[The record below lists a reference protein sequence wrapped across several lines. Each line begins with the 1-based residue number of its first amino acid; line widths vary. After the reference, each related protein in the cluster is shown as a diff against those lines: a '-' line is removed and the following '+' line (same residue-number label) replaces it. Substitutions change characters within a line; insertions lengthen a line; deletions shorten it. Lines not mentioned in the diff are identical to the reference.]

1 MKTKRYYETPAMQVH
16 NLSKFVPI
24 MCLSAPPYVLY
35 EDEDF

>member
-24 MCLSAPPYVLY
+24 ICISAPRQNP
-35 EDEDF
+35 EDIEF